1 LNRLSKPY
9 VQGVPTSKAT
19 LSKLERSLCWW
30 NRYSRT
36 VRK

>member
-1 LNRLSKPY
+1 LSRLLKAY
-9 VQGVPTSKAT
+9 VQGVPTSNAT

-30 NRYSRT
+30 NRCSRT